1 MIENF
6 GMTNIQNIPGDTD
19 FESVLN
25 DDSLAREKNSGQT
38 VPNDNSP
45 FGAPVSEPPSSKDKT
60 PVNENPNALPRR
72 MTARAWT
79 NSERRIY

>member
-6 GMTNIQNIPGDTD
+6 GMTNVQNIPGDTD
-19 FESVLN
+19 FENTLS
-25 DDSLAREKNSGQT
+25 DDNFAGEKNSGQT
-38 VPNDNSP
+38 VPDGNPP
-45 FGAPVSEPPSSKDKT
+45 FGAPVSEPPSNKNKT
-60 PVNENPNALPRR
+60 PVNENPNALPRQ